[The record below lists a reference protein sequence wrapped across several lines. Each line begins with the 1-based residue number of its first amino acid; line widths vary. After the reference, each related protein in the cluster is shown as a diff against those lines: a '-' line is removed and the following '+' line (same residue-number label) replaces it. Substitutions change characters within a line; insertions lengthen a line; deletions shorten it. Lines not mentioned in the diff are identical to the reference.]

1 MHATLAEWIGR
12 DAVTF
17 SPDSPDT
24 FDRAVETVLS
34 SLSDSVELLGFGEA
48 LHGAEDILLL
58 RNRLFQR
65 LVTAHGYAAIAIESS
80 FPAGRLV
87 NEYIGG
93 GNGGGANAPA
103 SYEDVKERGFS
114 HDFGRVEANREL
126 VEWMRSYNTD
136 PSHRSKLRFFGFDI
150 PGLHGYAS
158 PRQTLHFALDYLASI
173 ERASAQTHR
182 QRIDAVLGQ
191 DAEWENPA
199 VYMDP
204 SKAVGLSPAAAA
216 LRIATE
222 DLITELRTRRP
233 ECVARSSR
241 DAYAEALQHAL
252 IARELLNSH
261 AGLAAK
267 AGYAALLGIRD
278 ALMADTL
285 AHIVDRERDRSPGE
299 KAKVFVFAHNGH
311 LQRGK
316 IAFPVLG
323 EWWPAG
329 SHLKE
334 TLGRRYAVIG
344 SAVVASEPNGIGE
357 PEPGSFEAMLAASA
371 GPVRF
376 IPTYNGAGLPVGE
389 IASLATRSGSKR
401 NPTYQPLRPQSL
413 TDFDWL
419 AVLDSTSYTRGG
431 RPLPI

>member
-1 MHATLAEWIGR
+1 MHATLAEWVRREAI
-12 DAVTF
+12 AV
-17 SPDSPDT
+17 SPDSSDS
-24 FDRAVETVLS
+24 FDRAVDTVIA
-34 SLSDSVELLGFGEA
+34 SLLDSVELLGFGEA
-48 LHGAEDILLL
+48 LHGGEDILVL

-65 LVTAHGYAAIAIESS
+65 LVTAHGYTAIAIESS
-80 FPAGRLV
+80 FPASPLV
-87 NEYIGG
+87 NDFIA
-93 GNGGGANAPA
+93 GGAKAPA
-103 SYEDVKERGFS
+103 SYEDVRERGFS

-126 VEWMRSYNTD
+126 VEWMRSYNAD
-136 PSHRSKLRFFGFDI
+136 PSHPAKLRFFGFDI

-158 PRQTLHFALDYLASI
+158 PRQVLHFAVDYLSSI
-173 ERASAQTHR
+173 ESASGQTHR

-204 SKAVGLSPAAAA
+204 SKAVGLSPSAAA

-222 DLITELRTRRP
+222 DLIAELRSRRP
-233 ECVARSSR
+233 ECITRSSR

-252 IARELLNSH
+252 VARELLNSH

-285 AHIVDRERDRSPGE
+285 AHIVDRERDRAGSE
-299 KAKVFVFAHNGH
+299 RAKVFVFAHNGH

-334 TLGRRYAVIG
+334 TLGPHYAVIG
-344 SAVVASEPNGIGE
+344 SAVIASEANGIGA
-357 PEPGSFEAMLAASA
+357 PEPGSLEAMFAAST

-376 IPTYNGAGLPVGE
+376 IPTHNGAGLPAAEVG
-389 IASLATRSGSKR
+389 SLPTRAGSKR
-401 NPTYQPLRPQSL
+401 NPTYQPLRAQSL

-419 AVLDSTSYTRGG
+419 AVFDSTSYTRGG
-431 RPLPI
+431 RPLPA

>member
-12 DAVTF
+12 EAVTF

-24 FDRAVETVLS
+24 FDRAVDTVLS

-48 LHGAEDILLL
+48 LHGGEDILLL

-65 LVTAHGYAAIAIESS
+65 LVTAHGYSAIAIESS
-80 FPAGRLV
+80 FPASRLV

-93 GNGGGANAPA
+93 SAGGADARS
-103 SYEDVKERGFS
+103 SYADVKERGFS

-126 VEWMRSYNTD
+126 VEWMRSYNVD
-136 PSHRSKLRFFGFDI
+136 PSHPAKLRFLGFDI

-158 PRQTLHFALDYLASI
+158 PRQVLHFALDYLSSI
-173 ERASAQTHR
+173 VSSSGQTHR
-182 QRIDAVLGQ
+182 ERIDAVLGQ

-222 DLITELRTRRP
+222 DLITELRTHRP
-233 ECVARSSR
+233 ECIARSSR

-252 IARELLNSH
+252 VARELLNSH

-278 ALMADTL
+278 AVMADTL
-285 AHIVDRERDRSPGE
+285 VHIVDRERDRSGGE
-299 KAKVFVFAHNGH
+299 RANVFVFAHNGH

-329 SHLKE
+329 SHLNE

-344 SAVVASEPNGIGE
+344 SAVVASESNGIGA
-357 PEPGSFEAMLAASA
+357 PEAGSLEALLAASG

-376 IPTYNGAGLPVGE
+376 IPTHGGSGLQAAE
-389 IASLATRSGSKR
+389 IASLPTRSGSKR

-413 TDFDWL
+413 TDFDFL
-419 AVLDSTSYTRGG
+419 AVLDSTPYTRGG
-431 RPLPI
+431 RPLPS